1 MGKFHTLAAVAAAL
15 SSLAV
20 SMPVAATPASDAAAL
35 RKLDIMLMVSSLRC
49 RFGGDNFQSD
59 YEQFSTR
66 QHGTMQAAYATLQAD
81 YNARLGPAKA
91 KKALDTISVSM
102 ANQYGQ
108 GHPWLGC
115 GDLKVM
121 TRDLAGTGDRARL
134 LAVADDVLRDSPSA
148 VYLASRR

>member
-20 SMPVAATPASDAAAL
+20 SSPVAATPASDAAAL

-59 YEQFSTR
+59 YEQFSTS
-66 QHGTMQAAYATLQAD
+66 QHATMQAAYATLQAD

>member
-1 MGKFHTLAAVAAAL
+1 MGNYHKLAAVAAAV

-20 SMPVAATPASDAAAL
+20 SAPASATAASDAAAL

-59 YEQFSTR
+59 YERFSTSK
-66 QHGTMQAAYATLQAD
+66 HATMQAAYSTLQAD

-115 GDLKVM
+115 GELKAM
-121 TRDLAGTGDRARL
+121 TRDLAGTGDRAKL
-134 LAVADDVLRDSPSA
+134 LAVADDVLRESPSA